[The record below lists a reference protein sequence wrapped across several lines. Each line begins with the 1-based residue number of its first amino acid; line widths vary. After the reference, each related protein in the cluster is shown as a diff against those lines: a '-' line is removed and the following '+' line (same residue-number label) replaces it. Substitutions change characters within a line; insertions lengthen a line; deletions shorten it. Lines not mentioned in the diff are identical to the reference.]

1 MRSQPPRATLMLGVG
16 IAAAFV
22 LFGVAG
28 QSDTGALLGGFI
40 PARIGGPPMPDALPV
55 WLTPL
60 SATMLHGGILH
71 LVFNLMMLGYCG
83 KETEVALGPAALCLL
98 YVVGAYAAAAAQFI
112 ADPHA
117 TIPMIGA
124 SGAISAIVGA
134 YAILYGQRRASTL
147 PPNVARW
154 VHIAW
159 LAAAW
164 TGLQLLVG
172 FASRLDGMA
181 IAAAAHIGGFLAG
194 LVMARPLLRFRY
206 RQA

>member
-1 MRSQPPRATLMLGVG
+1 MRSQPPRATLMLG
-16 IAAAFV
+16 AAVAASFV

-28 QSDTGALLGGFI
+28 QGDSAAMLGGFI
-40 PARIGGPPMPDALPV
+40 PARIGGPLLPDALPV

-60 SATMLHGGILH
+60 SATLLHGGLLH
-71 LVFNLMMLGYCG
+71 LVFNLIMLGYCG
-83 KETEVALGPAALCLL
+83 KETEVALGPLPIVVLFL
-98 YVVGAYAAAAAQFI
+98 VGAYAAAALQYL
-112 ADPHA
+112 ADPGA
-117 TIPMIGA
+117 TVPMIGA

-134 YAILYGQRRASTL
+134 YAILYGRPRETKLSPRL
-147 PPNVARW
+147 ARW

-194 LVMARPLLRFRY
+194 LVMARPLLRWRY
-206 RQA
+206 RSA